1 MISMTIGAFVTIGVL
16 NLFNANSDTYN
27 VLQAQARLQE
37 SANFGLNVMARD
49 LEKSGY
55 RGCFSSGDVYF
66 TMASEAD
73 ISPDYDIRYGLSV
86 FNGVDVGNWTT
97 SATTLPTAISS
108 VATAGTDVLALRYL
122 ENDEAYLAS
131 ALTTG
136 SEAVVVTVASGASSS
151 IEVNDLA
158 LLHDCEKATLFEVTG
173 GDEYQQY
180 DRDLC
185 ACNRE
190 RR

>member
-97 SATTLPTAISS
+97 SATTLPTAIFGKLWRC
-108 VATAGTDVLALRYL
+108 APLPLRQ
-122 ENDEAYLAS
+122 AYPRAIS
-131 ALTTG
+131 DICRPP
-136 SEAVVVTVASGASSS
+136 VAS
-151 IEVNDLA
+151 
-158 LLHDCEKATLFEVTG
+158 VTK
-173 GDEYQQY
+173 D
-180 DRDLC
+180 
-185 ACNRE
+185 ACLPDVKLVPVMGTRLKT
-190 RR
+190 